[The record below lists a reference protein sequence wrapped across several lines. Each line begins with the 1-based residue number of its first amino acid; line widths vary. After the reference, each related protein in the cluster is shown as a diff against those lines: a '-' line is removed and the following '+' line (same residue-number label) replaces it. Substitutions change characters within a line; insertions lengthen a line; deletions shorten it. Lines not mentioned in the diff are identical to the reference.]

1 MITHY
6 RQPADLHIGARV
18 TVRGHPGRV
27 VWLDYWRGFAEV
39 HGVHVQ
45 LDGQTWA
52 SCYDPDNVRQIW
64 TETEAVL

>member
-1 MITHY
+1 
-6 RQPADLHIGARV
+6 
-18 TVRGHPGRV
+18 V